1 MQLTQRVIDKL
12 AIGLSIMCAVHCLA
26 TPLLLTLLPSLTAV
40 QLDNEQLHLW
50 ILVAVIPTSL
60 VALTLGCKKHTRL
73 RYVVSG
79 FVGVILMVLAVTLG
93 EAKWGELGEK
103 GFTLIGAAFIAV
115 AHWFNYRQCLAKNED
130 DCPCSDSVSEQ
141 AN

>member
-1 MQLTQRVIDKL
+1 MQLTQRVMDKL

-93 EAKWGELGEK
+93 EAKWGSWERK
-103 GFTLIGAAFIAV
+103 GL
-115 AHWFNYRQCLAKNED
+115 R
-130 DCPCSDSVSEQ
+130 
-141 AN
+141 

>member
-1 MQLTQRVIDKL
+1 MDKL
-12 AIGLSIMCAVHCLA
+12 AVGLSIMCAVHCLA

-93 EAKWGELGEK
+93 EAKWVELGEK

-130 DCPCSDSVSEQ
+130 DCPCSASVSEQ